1 MKDSKDEHMQSITVN
16 VWMVQNWFDEFLDWD
31 PREYGMIN
39 KTIVPYDQIWI
50 PDTFL
55 YNRFVFSEQ
64 KIDQK

>member
-1 MKDSKDEHMQSITVN
+1 MQSITVN